1 MYKRQAQYSD
11 EEEQER
17 ISENHRM
24 LTQCGAEQH
33 IASAIALA
41 EHSGCLLNIVWAL
54 KHSTGK
60 IERFMKVYFHVGAEW
75 QIDWLR
81 EQVEQY
87 QIDSVWTQIGRR
99 AIMADI
105 DKYQRLLVNGIFTQI
120 RAYHSDEID
129 RGVVEII
136 QRHQGVYDDW
146 MRTVSHMQ
154 ALNRVSFSVFSVAIL
169 RLKTLCED
177 MTAGIVV

>member
-1 MYKRQAQYSD
+1 
-11 EEEQER
+11 
-17 ISENHRM
+17 
-24 LTQCGAEQH
+24 
-33 IASAIALA
+33 
-41 EHSGCLLNIVWAL
+41 
-54 KHSTGK
+54 
-60 IERFMKVYFHVGAEW
+60 
-75 QIDWLR
+75 
-81 EQVEQY
+81 
-87 QIDSVWTQIGRR
+87 
-99 AIMADI
+99 MADI

-136 QRHQGVYDDW
+136 QRHQGVFDDW